1 MLLPQTLY
9 LIEACNNIYSNP
21 PSLFSPIQLRTF
33 LRFLIHSTTADT
45 SSSISPFACTPLT
58 NALPGPANPHIAV
71 ACLWIH
77 GCDIR
82 CLCPA
87 ATAAATYGLSLSWL
101 FLQPPQQPLTG
112 CLCPAATAEATYGL
126 LTDVRFRDLALCRT
140 ALVNI
145 PEACCRYSHMFLPA
159 R

>member
-112 CLCPAATAEATYGL
+112 CLCPAATAAATYGL
-126 LTDVRFRDLALCRT
+126 PLSC
-140 ALVNI
+140 
-145 PEACCRYSHMFLPA
+145 SHRSSHLRVANGRPVPRPGFMPHCP
-159 R
+159 RQHP

>member
-87 ATAAATYGLSLSWL
+87 ATAAATYGL
-101 FLQPPQQPLTG
+101 
-112 CLCPAATAEATYGL
+112 